1 MGCAQVIVLDTHAW
15 VWWLSNPE
23 NLSKKAR
30 DRIEKS
36 RKNNT
41 INVSSISVWEVAML
55 VEKGRLKL
63 TMDVMEWVAKSEAL
77 PFIHFIP
84 VSNSIALKSIQL
96 PGELHADPADRII
109 IATAIIQ
116 RGTLVTKDDKILN
129 YPHVETL
136 W

>member
-1 MGCAQVIVLDTHAW
+1 
-15 VWWLSNPE
+15 
-23 NLSKKAR
+23 
-30 DRIEKS
+30 
-36 RKNNT
+36 
-41 INVSSISVWEVAML
+41 ML

-63 TMDVMEWVAKSEAL
+63 TMDVMDWVAKSEAL